1 MKQYQKNILSA
12 FVIVIGGFILFNLA
26 FLLAFLVIKSSMI
39 VLGVAENAPP
49 PMLSRALYLILVCLM
64 SWFIFRSRLNKL
76 LKATYLTMPLM
87 VILVVTG
94 ISFYGQ
100 SKWLIAGVGAVIIF
114 AVLYYLY
121 KKKLSWQYFFAV
133 FYVCAVALWN
143 MIFDVQI

>member
-26 FLLAFLVIKSSMI
+26 FLLAFLVIKSTMGI
-39 VLGVAENAPP
+39 LGVAENAPP
-49 PMLSRALYLILVCLM
+49 PMVSRALYLTLVCLM
-64 SWFIFRSRLNKL
+64 SWFVFRSRLNRL

-87 VILVVTG
+87 VMLVVTG
-94 ISFYGQ
+94 ISLYGQ
-100 SKWLIAGVGAVIIF
+100 SKWLIAGVGAAIIF
-114 AVLYYLY
+114 TVLYYFY

-133 FYVCAVALWN
+133 FYVSLVALWN